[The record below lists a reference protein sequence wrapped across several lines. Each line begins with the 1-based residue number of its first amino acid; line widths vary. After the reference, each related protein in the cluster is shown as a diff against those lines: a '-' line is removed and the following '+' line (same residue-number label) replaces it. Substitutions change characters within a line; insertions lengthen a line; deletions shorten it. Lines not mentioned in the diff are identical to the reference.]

1 MNIKQCEYLCE
12 IAKANSIN
20 AAAERLFVSHQSLSK
35 SMRKLEEELD
45 CTLFTRSSKGISLTE
60 DGEFVLTV
68 AQKITDAMQELNAHF
83 AEVHDELHGELNFL
97 SAPYPYRTS
106 LLDTLRY
113 FHRHYPNLKL
123 NPVLCENPT
132 LIAKLA
138 HGEYEFGVLNLLEA
152 DGVLSNELPD
162 SLSFYETRRYR
173 MYAVCS
179 QDYPLARYKRPS
191 LKTLCRYPAIILPS
205 SMDFQHSNSVTL
217 LQSFFLDKIIHANS
231 PEGFYQFIADG
242 LGWGLVPE
250 YTLPQLPSTLH
261 QAIIKEHVYAIDG
274 YIVQKNA
281 TLSNL
286 AQQFLSVFVA
296 DTTTQ
301 YKSH

>member
-12 IAKANSIN
+12 IAKTNSIN

-45 CTLFTRSSKGISLTE
+45 CTLFTRNSKGISLTE
-60 DGEFVLTV
+60 DGEFVLSV
-68 AQKITDAMQELNAHF
+68 AQKITDAMQELNDHF
-83 AEVHDELHGELNFL
+83 AEVHNELHGELDFL

-113 FHRHYPNLKL
+113 FYRHYPNLKL

-138 HGEYEFGVLNLLEA
+138 HGEYEFGVLNLLEVN
-152 DGVLSNELPD
+152 GVLSNELPD

-173 MYAVCS
+173 MYAICS
-179 QDYPLARYKRPS
+179 PDYPLARYKRPS

-205 SMDFQHSNSVTL
+205 SMDFQHSNSVSL
-217 LQSFFLDKIIHANS
+217 LQSFFLDKLIQANS

-250 YTLPQLPSTLH
+250 YTLSQLPSSLY
-261 QAIIKEHVYAIDG
+261 QAEIKEHVYAIDG
-274 YIVQKNA
+274 YIVQENA

-286 AQQFLSVFVA
+286 TQKFLSVFAA
-296 DTTTQ
+296 DTPPQ
-301 YKSH
+301 